1 MSAQDIFHQAT
12 RNALIKDGW
21 TITHDPL
28 FLSVGGV
35 EMFVD
40 LGAEKLIAAEK
51 NGQKSAVEVKS
62 FAGSS
67 NISEFH
73 MALGQFLDYEQAL
86 EEKHPERVLYLAV
99 PEDIYDTFFR
109 LQFIQAAIRR
119 HQLKLVIY
127 EQEQEVIVRWES

>member
-12 RNALIKDGW
+12 KNALIKDGW

-28 FLSVGGV
+28 FLSVGGI

-99 PEDIYDTFFR
+99 PEGIFTIHSSGFSLFKR
-109 LQFIQAAIRR
+109 LFAAINSNLSFMNRSRR
-119 HQLKLVIY
+119 
-127 EQEQEVIVRWES
+127 